1 MYVYILTLC
10 LQCILPPILC
20 VVLYTQII
28 ESLNNTIEL
37 CFFFATVKC
46 DIGSSS
52 GVVFKR
58 HQGVKLQNYVIK
70 RIFPVSSVIAC
81 LKVCADIQECFSV
94 NYFVPH
100 GLCELNS
107 YNYMLSDPIN
117 AAGYVWYDCAY

>member
-1 MYVYILTLC
+1 MVAKLPNGNVSQRWQNEEDEPNSVYIA
-10 LQCILPPILC
+10 
-20 VVLYTQII
+20 
-28 ESLNNTIEL
+28 EIEL
-37 CFFFATVKC
+37 FFFFATVKC

-70 RIFPVSSVIAC
+70 TLFPGSSVIAC

-94 NYFVPH
+94 NYFVPN

-107 YNYMLSDPIN
+107 YNYMMSDPID
-117 AAGYVWYDCAY
+117 AAGYIWYPFTR